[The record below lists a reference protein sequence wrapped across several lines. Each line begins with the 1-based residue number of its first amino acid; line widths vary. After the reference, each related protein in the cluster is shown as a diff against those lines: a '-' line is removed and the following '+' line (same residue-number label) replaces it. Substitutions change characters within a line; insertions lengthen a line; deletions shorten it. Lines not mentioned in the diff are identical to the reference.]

1 MRTKNCWRGGD
12 AGQGWREGSD
22 PVAST
27 LSERP
32 PGRGGEERRH
42 GGGGGGEGGQEDS
55 GLGVG
60 EGEFGFLVREGG
72 DQKPSSGQDRL
83 EMSVG
88 RQLAGTEAHLLN
100 V

>member
-12 AGQGWREGSD
+12 AGQGWIEGSD

-32 PGRGGEERRH
+32 HGRGGEERRH
-42 GGGGGGEGGQEDS
+42 GGGGGGGAQEDS
-55 GLGVG
+55 RLGVG
-60 EGEFGFLVREGG
+60 EGEFRFLVREGG

-88 RQLAGTEAHLLN
+88 RQLAGREAHLLN